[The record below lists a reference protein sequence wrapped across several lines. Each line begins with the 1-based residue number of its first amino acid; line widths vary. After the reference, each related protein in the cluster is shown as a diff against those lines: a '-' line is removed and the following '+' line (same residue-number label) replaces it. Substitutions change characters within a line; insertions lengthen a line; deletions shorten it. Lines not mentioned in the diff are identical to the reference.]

1 MIEAKRVKELE
12 KEVNKCVGG
21 FDSEFNGI
29 VAWIDLLEFFKD
41 YAALKA
47 ENERL
52 RREDSRSCDYRA
64 AWGMCDRLDEVYE
77 LKTLAEKAEAE
88 NERLKKQLRLANID
102 QLQTEAELSAMRA
115 DNILFKEDVRRLVD
129 ITDSQKAQLAKQAPL
144 VEAAMKVD
152 TEIYLRPGEGDYGC
166 SALVD
171 RLIKELSNAKALH
184 TGSRYVVIMSKLE
197 SGDLAALGQIKSILR
212 AALAL
217 REEKK

>member
-1 MIEAKRVKELE
+1 VIEAKRVKELE

-88 NERLKKQLRLANID
+88 NAHLRDDWFKKGRASVLTTNRSGCCCEIDEQDNIVSMCSLHREIVNKAEAEFGELRTKLDGAE
-102 QLQTEAELSAMRA
+102 LVREKVEAELIETNKEFWKSRA
-115 DNILFKEDVRRLVD
+115 TIDGL
-129 ITDSQKAQLAKQAPL
+129 KAQLAKQAPL
-144 VEAAMKVD
+144 IEAVM
-152 TEIYLRPGEGDYGC
+152 RPRGKEDWAFEVN
-166 SALVD
+166 SAAISY
-171 RLIKELSNAKALH
+171 R
-184 TGSRYVVIMSKLE
+184 
-197 SGDLAALGQIKSILR
+197 
-212 AALAL
+212 
-217 REEKK
+217 EKKGAGK

>member
-1 MIEAKRVKELE
+1 VIEAKRVKELE

-41 YAALKA
+41 YAALKV
-47 ENERL
+47 ENEGL

-88 NERLKKQLRLANID
+88 KAEAANKMLGKTAVEALAENERLRERAATLEIDVYARTGRL
-102 QLQTEAELSAMRA
+102 EKAE
-115 DNILFKEDVRRLVD
+115 
-129 ITDSQKAQLAKQAPL
+129 AQLAKQAPL
-144 VEAAMKVD
+144 VEAVMK
-152 TEIYLRPGEGDYGC
+152 GDYNQL
-166 SALVD
+166 AVD
-171 RLIKELSNAKALH
+171 AEYF
-184 TGSRYVVIMSKLE
+184 TQPDSK
-197 SGDLAALGQIKSILR
+197 KVMF

-217 REEKK
+217 REEKGKRKEPGFDGTLDDGPDMNEEGAK